1 MEKIRA
7 FRRVRELE
15 AALRRL
21 LEIVVLINNPPT
33 GGSNSN
39 SISTIVLSTNKL
51 LVPDGGYV
59 FTCCRCGQ
67 PYQNRDLS
75 VKEKEVLCDVC
86 FYTT

>member
-21 LEIVVLINNPPT
+21 LEVLVITSPPT
-33 GGSNSN
+33 GGFN
-39 SISTIVLSTNKL
+39 STIVLNTINKL
-51 LVPDGGYV
+51 LDKGYV